1 MLLTINYKLAS
12 AGTGLKGIMAVFVSA
27 PEKMYSENKL
37 FRRRRIVRFH
47 YVCVPPLLLLLCE
60 GIIHQ
65 QANDLSILKW

>member
-1 MLLTINYKLAS
+1 
-12 AGTGLKGIMAVFVSA
+12 
-27 PEKMYSENKL
+27 MYII

-47 YVCVPPLLLLLCE
+47 YVRVPPLLLLLCE